1 MIKILLIIAIITQ
14 TIATI
19 FAYKLVRTT
28 KYNAIWILFI
38 VGFTVLSAERYMQL
52 IIFNGGDVPQT
63 TFYYTGV
70 VVSIGLSVGVM
81 YAHKLFQYISRLNQ
95 QRSMVS
101 KRILTAIIHTEE
113 RSRSH
118 FSKDLHDGLGPLL
131 SSAKMSLS
139 ALEHAKSAKD
149 KEEIVRNTT
158 SVIDEAIRSLREIS
172 NNLSPHILSDFGLS
186 RAVATFIRNGKSSH
200 SIKIAFESNLLERR
214 YDSDVEVV
222 LYRVICEL
230 INNSIKHSKCTD
242 IHLALHDTDEFL
254 TLEYSDNGRG
264 FNPEAVIDCG
274 MGLSNISSR
283 INSIN
288 GQINIS
294 SEVGVGVS
302 VAAQVPTIQSAESDK
317 NRE

>member
-1 MIKILLIIAIITQ
+1 MIKILLIIAIVTQ

-38 VGFTVLSAERYMQL
+38 IGFTVLSTERYMQL
-52 IIFNGGDVPQT
+52 INFNGGDFSQT

-81 YAHKLFQYISRLNQ
+81 YAHKLFQYIGRLNQ
-95 QRSMVS
+95 QRSLVS

-139 ALEHAKSAKD
+139 ALEHAKSAEE
-149 KEEIVRNTT
+149 KEEIVRNTK
-158 SVIDEAIRSLREIS
+158 SVIDEAIHSLREIS
-172 NNLSPHILSDFGLS
+172 NNLSPHILSDFGLA
-186 RAVATFIRNGKSSH
+186 RAVTTFIRNGKSSH
-200 SIKIAFESNLLERR
+200 NIKITFDSNLEKNR
-214 YDSDVEVV
+214 YNTDIEVI
-222 LYRVICEL
+222 LYRVVCEL
-230 INNSIKHSKCTD
+230 INNSIKHAECSAINLSLNYHEKLLSLD
-242 IHLALHDTDEFL
+242 
-254 TLEYSDNGRG
+254 YRDNGRG

-288 GQINIS
+288 GQLEITSKIGEGMS
-294 SEVGVGVS
+294 LT
-302 VAAQVPTIQSAESDK
+302 AQIAIEPETT
-317 NRE
+317 